1 MARSADLADVVI
13 VGGGVMGSAIAY
25 FLTADPAFHGSVL
38 VIERDPSYADCAT
51 TRSWGGV
58 RQQFSTPENVLMSLF
73 SLQFF
78 RDARELLAVDGEGP
92 ELAFK
97 EHGYLFLA
105 SPAGLPMLQANR
117 ALQRELGADI
127 ALLGRDDL
135 GARFP
140 WLSLEG
146 VAGGGFG
153 ETGEGWLDPS
163 AVLHGFRRKAQAQG
177 AQYRTAEVVGIAHD
191 GAAVSSVSLAGSSSG
206 GGETVTCGHLVNA
219 AGPQAGWVA
228 ELAGVALPVS
238 PRKRMSYVF
247 DCREALPSIPLTID
261 TTGVTFRP
269 EGAHYIAIHSPP
281 PEDDPVSHDLEEDYG
296 PFETVI
302 WPALAARVPAFEAIK
317 LTGAWAG
324 HYDYNSFDQNA
335 VIGPHP
341 EVANFHFCNGFS
353 GHGIQQSPAAGR
365 AVAEQILHGA
375 TPSLDLKALGWARLI
390 EGRPLR
396 EQNVV

>member
-1 MARSADLADVVI
+1 MAPSAAPEHLADVVI

-25 FLTADPAFHGSVL
+25 FLTADAAFHGSVL

-58 RQQFSTPENVLMSLF
+58 RQQFSTPENVVMSLF
-73 SLQFF
+73 SLGFF

-92 ELAFK
+92 DLAFK

-105 SPAGLPMLQANR
+105 SPAGLPMLEANR
-117 ALQRELGADI
+117 ALQCELGADI
-127 ALLGRDDL
+127 ALLGRAEL
-135 GARFP
+135 AERFP
-140 WLSLEG
+140 WLSLHG
-146 VAGGGFG
+146 LAGGGFG
-153 ETGEGWLDPS
+153 ESGEGWLDPS

-177 AQYRTAEVVGIAHD
+177 AHYRTDAVVGIERAGD
-191 GAAVSSVSLAGSSSG
+191 RIASVSLAGG
-206 GGETVTCGHLVNA
+206 ATVSCGHLVNA
-219 AGPQAGWVA
+219 AGPQAGRVA
-228 ELAGVALPVS
+228 ALAGIVLPVS

-247 DCREALPSIPLTID
+247 DCREALPPVPLTID

-281 PEDDPVSHDLEEDYG
+281 PEDDPVSNDLDEDYE
-296 PFETVI
+296 PFERVI

-317 LTGAWAG
+317 LTGSWAG
-324 HYDYNSFDQNA
+324 HYDYNGFDQNA

-341 EVANFHFCNGFS
+341 EIANFHFCNGFS
-353 GHGIQQSPAAGR
+353 GHGIQQAPAAGR
-365 AVAEQILHGA
+365 AVAEGILHGA
-375 TPSLDLKALGWARLI
+375 TQSLDLDALGYARLI

-396 EQNVV
+396 ELNIV

>member
-1 MARSADLADVVI
+1 MTRTADLADVVI

-25 FLTADPAFHGSVL
+25 FLTADPAFDGSVL

-92 ELAFK
+92 DLAFK

-105 SPAGLPMLQANR
+105 SPSGLPVLEAKR
-117 ALQRELGADI
+117 ALQRKLGAEI

-135 GARFP
+135 AARFP
-140 WLSLEG
+140 WLSLDG
-146 VAGGGFG
+146 LAGGSFG
-153 ETGEGWLDPS
+153 ESGEGWLDPS

-177 AQYRTAEVVGIAHD
+177 AQYLANEVMGIQRD
-191 GAAVSSVSLAGSSSG
+191 GNRVASVSLAG
-206 GGETVTCGHLVNA
+206 GEIVTCGHLVNA
-219 AGPQAGWVA
+219 AGPQAGRVA
-228 ELAGVALPVS
+228 ELAGIALPVS

-247 DCREALPSIPLTID
+247 DCREALPPLPLTID

-269 EGAHYIAIHSPP
+269 EGGQYIAIHSPP
-281 PEDDPVSHDLEEDYG
+281 PEDDPVSHDLNEDYE
-296 PFETVI
+296 PFERVI

-317 LTGAWAG
+317 VTGAWAG
-324 HYDYNSFDQNA
+324 HYDYNGFDQNA
-335 VIGPHP
+335 VIGRHP

-353 GHGIQQSPAAGR
+353 GHGIQQSPAAAR
-365 AVAEQILHGA
+365 AVAEEILHGA
-375 TPSLDLKALGWARLI
+375 CQSLDLSALGWARLI
-390 EGRPLR
+390 EGRPLK
-396 EQNVV
+396 ELNVV

>member
-1 MARSADLADVVI
+1 MAPSAAPEHLADVVI

-25 FLTADPAFHGSVL
+25 FLTGDAVFRGSVL

-58 RQQFSTPENVLMSLF
+58 RQQFSTPENVVMSLF
-73 SLQFF
+73 SLGFF

-92 ELAFK
+92 DLAFK

-105 SPAGLPMLQANR
+105 SPAGLPMLEANR
-117 ALQRELGADI
+117 ALQCELGADI
-127 ALLGRDDL
+127 ALLGRAEL
-135 GARFP
+135 AERFP
-140 WLSLEG
+140 WLSLHG
-146 VAGGGFG
+146 LAGGGFG
-153 ETGEGWLDPS
+153 ESGEGWLDPS

-177 AQYRTAEVVGIAHD
+177 AHYRTDEVIGIDRD
-191 GAAVSSVSLAGSSSG
+191 GGAIRSVSLAGG
-206 GGETVTCGHLVNA
+206 ATVSCGHLVNA
-219 AGPQAGWVA
+219 AGPQAGRVA
-228 ELAGVALPVS
+228 ALAGIVLPVS

-247 DCREALPSIPLTID
+247 DCREALPPVPLTID

-281 PEDDPVSHDLEEDYG
+281 PEDDPVSNDLDEDYE
-296 PFETVI
+296 PFERVI

-317 LTGAWAG
+317 LTGSWAG
-324 HYDYNSFDQNA
+324 HYDYNGFDQNA

-341 EVANFHFCNGFS
+341 EIANFHFCNGFS
-353 GHGIQQSPAAGR
+353 GHGIQQAPAAGR
-365 AVAEQILHGA
+365 AVAEGILHGA
-375 TPSLDLKALGWARLI
+375 TQSLDLDALGYARLI

-396 EQNVV
+396 ELNIV